1 MLNIYIVYV
10 VYFIYKCS
18 CFCVIKLEKCIK
30 VEIILGLEK
39 KLKKN
44 FILFYVFFSIRFD
57 FIVGFEIFFIRGLDK
72 FILMKGFII

>member
-10 VYFIYKCS
+10 VYLIYKCS

-39 KLKKN
+39 KIKKKFY
-44 FILFYVFFSIRFD
+44 FILCFF
-57 FIVGFEIFFIRGLDK
+57 
-72 FILMKGFII
+72 

>member
-39 KLKKN
+39 KFKKN
-44 FILFYVFFSIRFD
+44 FILFYVFL
-57 FIVGFEIFFIRGLDK
+57 V
-72 FILMKGFII
+72 